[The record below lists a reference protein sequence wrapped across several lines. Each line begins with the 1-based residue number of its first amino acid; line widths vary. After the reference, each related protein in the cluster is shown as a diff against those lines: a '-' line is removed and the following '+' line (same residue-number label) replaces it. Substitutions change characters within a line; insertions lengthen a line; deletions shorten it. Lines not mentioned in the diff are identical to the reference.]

1 MKDYLIRGMD
11 KKGRLRVFVAKTTQL
26 VEEARKIHETSP
38 TATAA
43 MGRGLT
49 AAAIMGATMKN
60 DDDLLTLKISGNG
73 PLGTMTIVGNNRGEL
88 KGLVDYPQA
97 DVPSTEDGKLDVG
110 SLVGNQGTL
119 TVIMDLGLKEPYV
132 GQTEIIT
139 GEIGDDIA
147 NFYLVSEQIPTA
159 VALGVLVDK
168 DISTKA
174 AGGYII
180 QVLPEISDEEI
191 ALIEKS
197 IQQAE
202 PISLMI
208 DKGLTP
214 EEIMSQL
221 LGEFDMEVTDKIYL
235 KYHCDCS
242 EEKIEKVLISL
253 GNKEI
258 EDIIHEDGESEV
270 VCHFCNTKYRFN
282 KDRLNKI
289 LLTINGQ

>member
-11 KKGRLRVFVAKTTQL
+11 KQGRLRVFVAKTTNI

-43 MGRGLT
+43 LGRSLT
-49 AAAIMGATMKN
+49 AAVIMGATMKN
-60 DDDLLTLKISGNG
+60 EEDSLTLKISGDG
-73 PLGTMTIVGNNRGEL
+73 PIGTITIVANNRGKV
-88 KGLVDYPQA
+88 KGLANNPQV
-97 DVPSTEDGKLDVG
+97 DVPITIDGKLDVG
-110 SLVGNQGTL
+110 SLVGTEGTV

-132 GQTEIIT
+132 GQTSLVT

-147 NFYLVSEQIPTA
+147 NFYLISEQVPTA

-168 DISTKA
+168 DITTKA

-180 QVLPEISDEEI
+180 QVLPDITEEEI
-191 ALIEKS
+191 LLIESS
-197 IQQAE
+197 IQKAE
-202 PISLMI
+202 PISTMI

-214 EEIMSQL
+214 EEIMYQL
-221 LGEFDMEVTDKIYL
+221 LGEFEIEITDKIDLEY
-235 KYHCDCS
+235 YCDCS
-242 EEKIEKVLISL
+242 EERIEKVLISL
-253 GNKEI
+253 GRKEI

-270 VCHFCNTKYRFN
+270 VCHFCNTKYKFGRD
-282 KDRLNKI
+282 KLEKI

>member
-38 TATAA
+38 TTTAA

-214 EEIMSQL
+214 EEIMNQL
-221 LGEFDMEVTDKIYL
+221 LGEFDMEVTDKIDL

>member
-214 EEIMSQL
+214 EEIMNQL
-221 LGEFDMEVTDKIYL
+221 LGEFDMEVTDKIDL

>member
-214 EEIMSQL
+214 EEIMNQL

>member
-168 DISTKA
+168 DISTKG

-214 EEIMSQL
+214 EEIMNQL
-221 LGEFDMEVTDKIYL
+221 LGEFDMEVTDKIDL